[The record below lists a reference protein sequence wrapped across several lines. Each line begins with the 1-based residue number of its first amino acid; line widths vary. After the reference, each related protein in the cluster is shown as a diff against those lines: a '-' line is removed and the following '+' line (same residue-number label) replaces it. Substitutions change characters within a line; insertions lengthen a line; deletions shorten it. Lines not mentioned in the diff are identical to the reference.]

1 MNNARMTFRFDDKQD
16 KLKPKAEDRS
26 GSGRS
31 LGTATDY
38 ISESLQ
44 QESGLLEP
52 TGPVDSAFRFAQE
65 EPVDDAETYY
75 STPADLRKPYF
86 EVNNHL
92 PLVPTELEV
101 DRYITQPLGN
111 DRFSQQHEDNLPR
124 EDGYGGSYH
133 SRRPSYWWKFA
144 LSVAGAVVTGV
155 LLGYVALSFFNGGST
170 GTGSASTTGSTA
182 VLEQAVG
189 NTDSAKA
196 GASGAAG
203 TESAGMNRLA
213 VQVAAQSYYLLQ
225 YGVFST
231 SAGAEQAQQELL
243 DAGLAAALDPAD
255 GNRVYAGLS
264 PDREQAKLLSSGLK
278 NQGIELY
285 VREVTL
291 PAAEQLAF
299 GGNAEAVNNYF
310 SISGQLLAELA
321 SQSASLLSTAPA
333 NAAADT
339 SHVSDLH
346 MQWTEAAKTF
356 EQGLSPAAQ
365 RICAELEKSMSQG
378 ISALNEYN
386 KNMAK
391 GLLWEVQESMMSF
404 LTGQRQLLSTLG

>member
-52 TGPVDSAFRFAQE
+52 TWPVDSDFRFAQE
-65 EPVDDAETYY
+65 EPVDDAETFY
-75 STPADLRKPYF
+75 STPTNLRKQNF

-92 PLVPTELEV
+92 PLVPTDLEV
-101 DRYITQPLGN
+101 DRYITQPHGN
-111 DRFSQQHEDNLPR
+111 DRFSQQYEDNLPP

-155 LLGYVALSFFNGGST
+155 LLGYVALSFFNGGSA
-170 GTGSASTTGSTA
+170 GTGSVSTTGSNA
-182 VLEQAVG
+182 AQEQTVG
-189 NTDSAKA
+189 ITDSAKA
-196 GASGAAG
+196 GASG

-321 SQSASLLSTAPA
+321 SLSASLLSAAPS

-346 MQWTEAAKTF
+346 MQWSEAAKTL

-365 RICAELEKSMSQG
+365 SICAELEKSMSQG

-404 LTGQRQLLSTLG
+404 LTGQRQLLSALG